1 MVETNEGCASVVPIA
16 SSQLLLD
23 SQSAPT
29 GRGEHLFA
37 IFREFVKLATSVVI
51 VIVAAAPISDRSETF
66 CVEACRGTHL
76 AQGISAKLV
85 KDSTLKFFQVL

>member
-37 IFREFVKLATSVVI
+37 IFREFVKTR
-51 VIVAAAPISDRSETF
+51 DFR
-66 CVEACRGTHL
+66 CNRYCRGR
-76 AQGISAKLV
+76 ADI
-85 KDSTLKFFQVL
+85 